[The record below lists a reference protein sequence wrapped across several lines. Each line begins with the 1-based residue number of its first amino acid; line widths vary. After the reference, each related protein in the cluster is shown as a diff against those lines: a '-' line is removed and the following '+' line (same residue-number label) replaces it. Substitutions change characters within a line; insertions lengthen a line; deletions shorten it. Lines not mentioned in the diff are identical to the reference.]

1 MLDKFIEDIL
11 ASLYRPEWPAAAL
24 FLSVF
29 SKLMIA
35 AVEDTASSAEATAT
49 RNMALDHL
57 GSIAA
62 RLKGLALAEAA
73 EPMASLEQV
82 SSSEVLGVTAD

>member
-1 MLDKFIEDIL
+1 
-11 ASLYRPEWPAAAL
+11 
-24 FLSVF
+24 
-29 SKLMIA
+29 MIA

-62 RLKGLALAEAA
+62 RLKGFALAEVTGAIS
-73 EPMASLEQV
+73 SLEQV
-82 SSSEVLGVTAD
+82 SSHPPSVAVLLS